1 MVIPANI
8 YWSYQQIHIGNNN
21 ANWLKLKTV
30 KTDQVDHS
38 NDEDSSF
45 ELIVAEELVYT
56 GKTHLAKSL
65 LANLKKEK
73 INCCRS

>member
-1 MVIPANI
+1 M
-8 YWSYQQIHIGNNN
+8 
-21 ANWLKLKTV
+21 KTV

-38 NDEDSSF
+38 DDEDSSF

-56 GKTHLAKSL
+56 GKTHLAKG
-65 LANLKKEK
+65 LANLKSEKIKCCRSEEKGLADLKKEK